1 MSNNINNNSKRYNQ
15 NKCDQKKCACRKFQS
30 YSRAHFGEDIT
41 ICSPISCRIGQI
53 CRNNQYKFDKYVNNQ
68 QNLYTLMRH
77 KPESFPIIDSVK
89 GLNLKPAQ
97 QRAYS
102 NMWYRQFGT
111 SQALPVNDNWG
122 GFYLVGSDVPYIN

>member
-1 MSNNINNNSKRYNQ
+1 MSNYINNNSKRFVYEQ
-15 NKCDQKKCACRKFQS
+15 NCKKCSCHKFQT
-30 YSRAHFGEDIT
+30 YSRIRFAEEIS
-41 ICSPISCRIGQI
+41 ICTPISCKISQI

-89 GLNLKPAQ
+89 KINLTPAQ
-97 QRAYS
+97 QRQYS

-122 GFYLVGSDVPYIN
+122 GFYLVGSDVPYTN